1 MKAVGLIGLGL
12 VGTALAEKYIASGFH
27 VIGYDIIDAKIEHLE
42 RIGGKGAASPAAV
55 ANQVNSILL
64 SLMTSDIVQDVIE
77 GENGIIYANNTP
89 RLIIDTTTGDPEK
102 TTWLANALLERGIV
116 YVDAPVAGSSKQI
129 RNGEGVFMIGGSPE
143 AFQMA
148 KELLGVVSKQVI
160 HVGGSGAGS
169 RAKLVVNLVLGL
181 NRLVLAEGLVFA
193 EKVGLDPAKA
203 LELFAVTP
211 AYSRAIDAKGAKMV
225 RGDFSPEARLSQHL
239 KDVHQI
245 LAMARHVGQQLPLS
259 EIHHE
264 LLERAVAA
272 GDGDLDNSAVIKNMR
287 QRVDDS

>member
-77 GENGIIYANNTP
+77 GEN
-89 RLIIDTTTGDPEK
+89 
-102 TTWLANALLERGIV
+102 GIV